1 MGAVAEDALEGHGVG
16 VPAGRA
22 HGLRAP
28 AQPLS
33 PGEVLGPVVLP
44 ALGDLLGVVAPALRA
59 HLGEAHHHRG
69 ALPLAGTSGAAVS
82 PSRWD
87 MASVMKHGAVLV
99 EEFLS
104 NVSLLITAVC
114 RCHCGWVSSSST

>member
-59 HLGEAHHHRG
+59 HLGKAHHHRG
-69 ALPLAGTSGAAVS
+69 APRHAGTPGAAVS
-82 PSRWD
+82 PSRCD
-87 MASVMKHGAVLV
+87 MASVMNLGAGVV

-104 NVSLLITAVC
+104 NASLWITAVYG
-114 RCHCGWVSSSST
+114 CHCGCDSSST